1 MIGRK
6 RRRPVAIQTLIGE
19 GTRVEG
25 DLCFTGGAR
34 IDGVVNGGVTAGRDR
49 NAFLSVSEKG
59 CVEGNIRVPH
69 LALSGTVK
77 GDVFV
82 GDKAEFSPTAKVTG
96 NAHYQLIEIAAGAE
110 ITGKLIHEAPKDQ
123 HLPERDSEPEVTD
136 PKVKPILRSAT
147 VSRVDRKDIGQDR
160 RSKE

>member
-25 DLCFTGGAR
+25 DLCFTGGAH
-34 IDGVVNGGVTAGRDR
+34 IDGTVNGGVTSGRDW

-59 CVEGNIRVPH
+59 TVEGNIRVPH

-82 GDKAEFSPTAKVTG
+82 GDKAEFGATAKVIG
-96 NAHYQLIEIAAGAE
+96 NVHYQLIEIAAGAE
-110 ITGKLIHEAPKDQ
+110 INGKLIHEVPKDQ

-147 VSRVDRKDIGQDR
+147 TSRRD
-160 RSKE
+160 S

>member
-1 MIGRK
+1 M
-6 RRRPVAIQTLIGE
+6 
-19 GTRVEG
+19 
-25 DLCFTGGAR
+25 
-34 IDGVVNGGVTAGRDR
+34 VNGGVTSGSDR
-49 NAFLSVSEKG
+49 NAFLSISGKG

-82 GDKAEFSPTAKVTG
+82 GDKAEFGPTAKVIG
-96 NAHYQLIEIAAGAE
+96 NVHYQLIEIAAGAE
-110 ITGKLIHEAPKDQ
+110 INGKLIHEAPKDQ
-123 HLPERDSEPEVTD
+123 HQHDRESEPEVTD

-147 VSRVDRKDIGQDR
+147 VSRVDRKDIGQNR